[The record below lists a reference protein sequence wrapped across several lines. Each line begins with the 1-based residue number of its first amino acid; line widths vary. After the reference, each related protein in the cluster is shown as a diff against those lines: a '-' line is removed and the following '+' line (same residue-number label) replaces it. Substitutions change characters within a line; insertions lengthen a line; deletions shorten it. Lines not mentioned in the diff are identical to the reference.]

1 MTSQENLYSLSR
13 PSGFSFLLLDK
24 TLGRSQSSSGHSFS
38 QMLRLNPNSRE
49 IVLNTGS
56 PRFSNPQNKTQSLDL
71 VLFYCSIAYMEV
83 VILSFSQCFEFSLIH
98 LMKPL

>member
-1 MTSQENLYSLSR
+1 M
-13 PSGFSFLLLDK
+13 
-24 TLGRSQSSSGHSFS
+24 SSSGHSFS
-38 QMLRLNPNSRE
+38 DVKLNPNSGE
-49 IVLNTGS
+49 ISLNTGS
-56 PRFSNPQNKTQSLDL
+56 PRCFKSTNKTQSLDL